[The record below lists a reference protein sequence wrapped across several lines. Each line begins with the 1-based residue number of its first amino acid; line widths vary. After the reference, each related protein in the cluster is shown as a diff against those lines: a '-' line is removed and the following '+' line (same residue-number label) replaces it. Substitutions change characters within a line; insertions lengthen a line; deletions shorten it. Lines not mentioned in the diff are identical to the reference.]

1 MVAHVFGVAGESS
14 SVLEPQ
20 LAGTHYPADPDDLAD
35 AVTRCIVGAQ
45 AKPLGN
51 PKLLI
56 APNGPLA
63 QAGTVIASALAGL
76 AIRSEII
83 RRVVIVG
90 SAHKMILR
98 GLAVPFA
105 EAMRTPL
112 GEVPIDRFMLN
123 RLKPFAE
130 VSVDDRPFLG
140 EATVEV
146 LLPFLQ
152 ICLDR
157 FEVVPILI
165 GNAEPKLIDAVLE
178 AVWGGPETLIIVSS
192 NLSSETTDERV
203 RTLDTETRAV
213 IETLAAERMTTQR
226 APGHRAIAGALLR
239 ARALDLRATGVDF
252 SLAPDTSNSL
262 MRTTG
267 YGAFMFESA
276 MQSHLHRDDRQ
287 HLLTLAARMLQAAA
301 KTGQADVSPIPLG
314 RLPMTLSAQ
323 RAVFITLDK
332 ERAPRGQAGTLNPMR
347 GLATEVLAQTV
358 RAGVGD
364 PRFPPVRESELD
376 AITLTISIL
385 SHPRPI
391 PAAADRD
398 ALQKLI
404 PGRTGLVVEDRA
416 RTIVQLPLA
425 WEQFA
430 DPVMFLAAARQRA
443 NFDLTPWP
451 PSLKMRGFSAES
463 FSAPVGSLLKG

>member
-1 MVAHVFGVAGESS
+1 MLAYAAGAEPESP
-14 SVLEPQ
+14 SVLLPQ
-20 LAGTHYPADPDDLAD
+20 LAGSAYPADPDDLAD
-35 AVTRCIVGAQ
+35 AIARAIVAAQ
-45 AKPLGN
+45 ARPLGN
-51 PKLLI
+51 PKLVI

-63 QAGTVIASALAGL
+63 QAGPVIASALAGL

-83 RRVVIVG
+83 RRVVIIG
-90 SAHKMILR
+90 SAHKVILR
-98 GLAVPFA
+98 GLAAPLA
-105 EAMRTPL
+105 EALRTPL
-112 GEVPIDRFMLN
+112 GDVSIDRFMIK

-130 VSVDDRPFLG
+130 VSLDDRPFAG
-140 EATVEV
+140 EATIEM

-152 ICLDR
+152 VCLDR

-165 GNAEPKLIDAVLE
+165 GNAEPKLIEAVLE

-192 NLSSETTDERV
+192 NLSSEARDDKV
-203 RTLDTETRAV
+203 RAIDAETRAV
-213 IETLAAERMTTQR
+213 VETLAAERMSTQR
-226 APGHRAIAGALLR
+226 APGHRAIAAALLR

-252 SLAPDTSNSL
+252 GVASETIHGMSRS
-262 MRTTG
+262 TG
-267 YGAFMFESA
+267 FGAFVFESA
-276 MQSHLHRDDRQ
+276 MQSHLPREDRQ
-287 HLLTLAARMLQAAA
+287 QVLSLAARMLHAAVQAG
-301 KTGQADVSPIPLG
+301 TTDVAPIPLG

-323 RAVFITLDK
+323 RAVFITLEKD
-332 ERAPRGQAGTLNPMR
+332 RAPRGQAGTLNPMR

-358 RAGVGD
+358 RAAVGD
-364 PRFPPVRESELD
+364 PRFPQVRPEELD
-376 AITLTISIL
+376 ALTLTVSIL

-416 RTIVQLPLA
+416 RTIVQLPMA

-451 PSLKMRGFSAES
+451 ASLKMRGFSAES